1 MSCSNCF
8 NGCSET
14 TSDKC
19 VKYTGIAVPELGIEN
34 GDTLLSVESAIT
46 TYLLTALDGTGIVP
60 YINPAS
66 LCALVTGY
74 LPGSGTITLI
84 NVIDALI
91 KSICDLQEQVDGN
104 TSAINILNA
113 DYTIGCLTGVTA
125 SSDTHAILQATVTKV
140 CAVSSAL
147 TALALDLSTNY
158 VAIADID
165 AYIQA
170 YLDSIGGGGGGST
183 TNMKDKMVPYTVVEY
198 YGSLTVF
205 DGTGA
210 GTGVWDK
217 VYLCNGQNS
226 TPDKRGRVGVGI
238 TDGTMLG
245 ATMSATVNP
254 STPGNPSY
262 SLNTPMGSN
271 TVTLTSAT
279 QIPSHTHAPTVTVT
293 DPGHS
298 HTTEIGGYKDA
309 NTSGSSYTWV
319 QKGTGV
325 FLPSS
330 TITTGIT
337 VGVSNAYTG
346 GTDSHA
352 NIQPSLGCYYIM
364 YIP

>member
-1 MSCSNCF
+1 MSCNNCF
-8 NGCSET
+8 NGCAET

-19 VKYTGIAVPELGIEN
+19 VKYTGVDIPALGIQN
-34 GDTLLSVESAIT
+34 GDTLISVEGNIT

-66 LCALVTGY
+66 LCALVTSY

-91 KSICDLQEQVDGN
+91 KSICDLQGQVTGN
-104 TSAINILNA
+104 TNAITVLNA
-113 DYTIGCLTGVTA
+113 DYTIGCLTGVVA
-125 SSDTHAILQATVTKV
+125 SDNTHEILQATINKV
-140 CAVSSAL
+140 CSVSSAL
-147 TALALDLSTNY
+147 TALALDVVTNY

-170 YLDSIGGGGGGST
+170 YLDSIAPITGT
-183 TNMKDKMVPYTVVEY
+183 DMKDKMVPYTVVEY

-210 GTGVWDK
+210 GTGVWDR
-217 VYLCNGQNS
+217 VFLCNGQNS
-226 TPDKRGRVGVGI
+226 TPDKRGRVGVGV

-245 ATMSATVNP
+245 ATMNATVNP
-254 STPGNPSY
+254 STAGNPSY

-271 TVTLTSAT
+271 TVTLTSIT
-279 QIPSHTHAPTVTVT
+279 QIPSHTHTGTIIA
-293 DPGHS
+293 GGA
-298 HTTEIGGYKDA
+298 HTH
-309 NTSGSSYTWV
+309 NTQYGNN
-319 QKGTGV
+319 GTGTLYAESPYISDV
-325 FLPSS
+325 LGG
-330 TITTGIT
+330 TAGLTT
-337 VGVSNAYTG
+337 SNGEHTHTMTNSYTG